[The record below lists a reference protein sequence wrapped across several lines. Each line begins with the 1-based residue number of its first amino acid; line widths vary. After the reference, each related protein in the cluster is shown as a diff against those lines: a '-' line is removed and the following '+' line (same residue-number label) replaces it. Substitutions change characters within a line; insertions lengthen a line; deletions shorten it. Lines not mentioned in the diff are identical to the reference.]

1 VRRPRRIEKVRS
13 LVSAWLLLDFFGQA
27 RRSGAS
33 ASTLTTTI
41 FSQSFMALVV
51 AALLYPEPPPVPF
64 AAANMCLSTLLV
76 ALGACDIEPLTARA
90 RADRALIGVAPVDR
104 LTVALAR
111 ATRGS
116 FHLALLTIGMALPP
130 AILLACRQ
138 SAFWLA
144 PAYLLLAC
152 LVAGIASGSLAV
164 ALGCARLLLG
174 GQRAALF
181 AGTAKALL
189 LGIGFALFAL
199 SLQAL
204 RKDADA
210 LPIGRLGAELLPPYQ
225 AARLLADPTGD
236 WWRLLPLLGLAVALL
251 FCSAWLGERQR
262 EVSTPAR
269 RPGPLLAMVRAM
281 AGPPADRGLAVFTA
295 TMLWRSPGLRSRVLP
310 LLGVPAAMAFLALR
324 GSDDRSSPLLAT
336 MALQFPAIYLPIVIA
351 FLPQADQQGCRW
363 VFDSGPE
370 LPPERTQR
378 AVWLALVLHLLLPV
392 QLVALTAMLIAG
404 QSPAEVLPASGF
416 ALGSG
421 GLAAR
426 FMVRSLDD
434 LPFCRDREPT
444 AGPDLGNLLTFGI
457 LLAVAGAGAALLPTT
472 AAAALAAGTL
482 AILAILLRQPRSAI
496 AAQARP

>member
-1 VRRPRRIEKVRS
+1 MLAQPLDLIYSRNAADAQVFDELCIE
-13 LVSAWLLLDFFGQA
+13 LTEQINLH
-27 RRSGAS
+27 
-33 ASTLTTTI
+33 TLTHLREQRRWRGITRAIT
-41 FSQSFMALVV
+41 SQLMQQCVNVLTR
-51 AALLYPEPPPVPF
+51 
-64 AAANMCLSTLLV
+64 CQTL
-76 ALGACDIEPLTARA
+76 
-90 RADRALIGVAPVDR
+90 
-104 LTVALAR
+104 
-111 ATRGS
+111 
-116 FHLALLTIGMALPP
+116 
-130 AILLACRQ
+130 Q
-138 SAFWLA
+138 
-144 PAYLLLAC
+144 
-152 LVAGIASGSLAV
+152 
-164 ALGCARLLLG
+164 
-174 GQRAALF
+174 
-181 AGTAKALL
+181 
-189 LGIGFALFAL
+189 
-199 SLQAL
+199 
-204 RKDADA
+204 
-210 LPIGRLGAELLPPYQ
+210 
-225 AARLLADPTGD
+225 
-236 WWRLLPLLGLAVALL
+236 
-251 FCSAWLGERQR
+251 
-262 EVSTPAR
+262 R